1 MNEMN
6 LSIDTVAKH
15 PFVHMYIYGLM
26 IHKLGHFH
34 DIVHGTRHD
43 FYMQE
48 LRIEF
53 MMAWLDYLEHQGFNP
68 AQLETGEF
76 GRYGCQPLCHLCHRA
91 ICAVDVS
98 IWQVS
103 QIFRCPASK
112 YWCQCCKTIC

>member
-15 PFVHMYIYGLM
+15 PFVHMYIYGLL

-53 MMAWLDYLEHQGFNP
+53 MIAWLDYLEDQGFNP

-76 GRYGCQPLCHLCHRA
+76 GRYGCSCGASRD
-91 ICAVDVS
+91 VDVS
-98 IWQVS
+98 VWQVS
-103 QIFRCPASK
+103 QIFRCAASE